1 MKTKYYLLYAFI
13 GFLNFSCNKSL
24 ERNVEFDINIKSN
37 EQVQY
42 DGNIVTVKKGTPIE
56 FLITGNPNFMTF
68 FSGEEGHQYKYKDR
82 MFVGEEDL
90 EECKLSFSLY
100 NGKFNSHMTPNILRI
115 YISDN
120 FPGLAKNNF
129 ENDSILVESHPWN
142 DLVSPEELPQSPI
155 LSADEAIKYNIDLK
169 SQLGKKFTIAIRYL
183 VKETTEELRQ
193 PGIFFENAQ
202 IVTTFKNGTS
212 TTLYPAAWGL
222 TPLNMRHKEFPPT
235 DASLKENPAYGTTKN
250 NVGGYWNLYY
260 AAQGDFKL
268 WGEFSGLDKPKH
280 YSWLVTNPIIT
291 NSCLPDAGVAIK
303 NIATPLYSYTYKYD
317 KPGAYK
323 ATFLGK
329 KVNYEHSSSE
339 VIEFEI
345 HVIE

>member
-129 ENDSILVESHPWN
+129 ENDSLR
-142 DLVSPEELPQSPI
+142 L
-155 LSADEAIKYNIDLK
+155 
-169 SQLGKKFTIAIRYL
+169 IRNF
-183 VKETTEELRQ
+183 
-193 PGIFFENAQ
+193 G
-202 IVTTFKNGTS
+202 
-212 TTLYPAAWGL
+212 
-222 TPLNMRHKEFPPT
+222 
-235 DASLKENPAYGTTKN
+235 
-250 NVGGYWNLYY
+250 
-260 AAQGDFKL
+260 
-268 WGEFSGLDKPKH
+268 
-280 YSWLVTNPIIT
+280 
-291 NSCLPDAGVAIK
+291 
-303 NIATPLYSYTYKYD
+303 
-317 KPGAYK
+317 
-323 ATFLGK
+323 
-329 KVNYEHSSSE
+329 
-339 VIEFEI
+339 
-345 HVIE
+345 